1 MTILPHV
8 DAPIHLLAN
17 FAEAYPESTSEFTL
31 HVPGRSLWVAG
42 CRRRDR
48 QFRLAS
54 VEMGSRTALT
64 YQSAKMRQTVIRRP
78 LPAWALYAAAMAVYL
93 ADKGVDCGGFNIVIA
108 GTEGTTTRYTYAV
121 GAAFGAAYYGTM
133 GIPYSEATLM
143 DDLDHARRAVES

>member
-17 FAEAYPESTSEFTL
+17 FAEAFPESASEFTL
-31 HVPGRSLWVAG
+31 QVPGRALWVAG

-54 VEMGSRTALT
+54 VGMGSRTALT
-64 YQSAKMRQTVIRRP
+64 YQSAKMRQTIMRRP

-108 GTEGTTTRYTYAV
+108 GDEGSSSRYTYAI
-121 GAAFGAAYYGTM
+121 GAAFGAAYYQTA
-133 GIPYSEATLM
+133 GISYNEATLM
-143 DDLDHARRAVES
+143 DDLDHARRAIES